1 MKKKKIAAVILIFL
15 IMVSSIPVYATEET
29 SPEQTS
35 ETEQTA
41 NPAVPKKSLVKTGFI
56 PTGLNQP
63 PEIIAEAGIVV
74 DMATGYTLYEKNIQQ
89 QHYPASIT
97 KIMTAILSLEN
108 LNMEDIVTFSHDAV
122 YTIEP
127 GSSSAYAEEGE
138 QLTVEQC
145 LYGLMLISGNDLA
158 NALGETVSGSMDAFA
173 QKMTEKA
180 VELGCIGTQFKN
192 AHGLHDEGHYTTA
205 YDMAV
210 ISSYAYTNFE
220 TFRTLCSTVRYDVP
234 PTNLC
239 DETRYWLNSNRMIRE
254 GEEYYYEACNG
265 GKTGFTNEAGGTFV
279 SYVNLDGRQLLCVI
293 MKSTNSASAYSDTI
307 LLYDY
312 IRQNVTPED
321 YAALDAKAAED
332 ESAAA
337 SVAASVSAASETKD
351 SENSSKELT
360 DSEEDKE
367 KDKKESKIFNIFVRI
382 ALVLVVLFLL
392 AYFYVTYKRIQ
403 VRKRSIAR
411 KRQREREKNER
422 SIQRKQLDRELEERR
437 KKYRNYDFYDKK

>member
-1 MKKKKIAAVILIFL
+1 MKKKKIAAIVLIFL
-15 IMVSSIPVYATEET
+15 IMLNCISVYATEDT
-29 SPEQTS
+29 SSEQTTP
-35 ETEQTA
+35 EAEQ
-41 NPAVPKKSLVKTGFI
+41 PVKSPVPEKSLVKTGFI
-56 PTGLNQP
+56 PANLNTP
-63 PEIIAEAGIVV
+63 PEIVAEAGIVI

-108 LNMEDIVTFSHDAV
+108 LKMEDVITFSHDAV

-145 LYGLMLISGNDLA
+145 LYGLMLISGNDVA

-210 ISSYAYTNFE
+210 IASYAYTNFE
-220 TFRTLCSTVRYDVP
+220 AFRTLCSTIRYDVP
-234 PTNLC
+234 PTNLYN
-239 DETRYWLNSNRMIRE
+239 ETRYWLNSNRMLRE

-279 SYVNLDGRQLLCVI
+279 SYANLDGRQVLCVI
-293 MKSTNSASAYSDTI
+293 MKSTNSAGAYSDTI

-312 IRQNVTPED
+312 IRQNIKSED

-332 ESAAA
+332 ESIAA
-337 SVAASVSAASETKD
+337 SV
-351 SENSSKELT
+351 T
-360 DSEEDKE
+360 DSSLETTDLEDTS
-367 KDKKESKIFNIFVRI
+367 KESKEEEEKKEEKESKFFNVFAKI
-382 ALVLVVLFLL
+382 ALVLVILFLL
-392 AYFYVTYKRIQ
+392 AYFYVNYKRIQ
-403 VRKRSIAR
+403 AKKRRIAR
-411 KRQREREKNER
+411 RRQWEREENER
-422 SIQRKQLDRELEERR
+422 SIQRRQLDKELEERR
-437 KKYRNYDFYDKK
+437 RKYRNIDFSDKK